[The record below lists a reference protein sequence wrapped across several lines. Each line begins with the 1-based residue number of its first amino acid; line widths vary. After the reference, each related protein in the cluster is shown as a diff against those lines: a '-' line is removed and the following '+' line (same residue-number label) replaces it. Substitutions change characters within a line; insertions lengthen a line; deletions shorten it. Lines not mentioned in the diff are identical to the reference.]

1 MPHAPKVGPLRG
13 SHRYGL
19 VLVAILVPIAYS
31 LATPTNAAWSRSLTV
46 VLFGAAIMFSLVV
59 SQARQRV
66 QIIAAV
72 LLAGV
77 VAAVAVD
84 LLVGTKIS
92 SGVPRAIIGLM
103 IALAPLSM
111 ARGVTRHLRA
121 EGQVTLDA
129 VLGAI
134 AIYLMLGAMFASLD
148 NAIGSIGSSGFFKG
162 GGNPGFETYLY
173 FSYTTLATVGYGDFT
188 PGPSL
193 ARAMAILEAL
203 TGQLY
208 LVTVVALLVSNIGRT
223 TGRGTGR
230 RMLSDED
237 EAPESPPPHP

>member
-1 MPHAPKVGPLRG
+1 
-13 SHRYGL
+13 
-19 VLVAILVPIAYS
+19 
-31 LATPTNAAWSRSLTV
+31 
-46 VLFGAAIMFSLVV
+46 
-59 SQARQRV
+59 
-66 QIIAAV
+66 
-72 LLAGV
+72 
-77 VAAVAVD
+77 VAVD